1 MSEPLT
7 AAIWIEVTSKAGAL
21 TMRQRITGD
30 TFSVGRGYQNDL
42 IVDDPAVSPAHIR
55 FSRDET
61 GAWWIDDLASD
72 NGTVD
77 MSNDTRVSRLQLTE
91 NAALRIGHTL
101 LTVRSSAFVVP
112 ATTRMTG
119 GGVQTATATA
129 TPSRVVYYAFTA
141 MLLVGATSAL
151 SIWLKQTGESKLAIY
166 VFGVIMLPMIA
177 LGWALAWALVTRI
190 VAARGQFFRHLL
202 IVGVALLAMSLIGA
216 LVKYAD
222 YTFALVNASTV
233 ESAVTWLA
241 IGALLAAHLRV
252 VVPNRVRLALVV
264 VGVLIVA
271 AISMDYVLKEER
283 QRLQPPQIVTS
294 LLPSF
299 LPTKPPVSTTRLF
312 EAINALK
319 PDLEEERK
327 KDPPQQQG
335 FGGDVD

>member
-7 AAIWIEVTSKAGAL
+7 APIWIEVTSKASAL
-21 TMRQRITGD
+21 PMRQRITGD

-42 IVDDPAVSPAHIR
+42 IIDDPAVSSAHVR

-77 MSNDTRVSRLQLTE
+77 MSSDTRVSRLQLTE

-101 LTVRSSAFVVP
+101 LTVRSGAFVVP
-112 ATTRMTG
+112 AAIRMT
-119 GGVQTATATA
+119 GGVQTAAATA
-129 TPSRVVYYAFTA
+129 APSRVVYYAFAA

-151 SIWLKQTGESKLAIY
+151 SIWLKQTGESKVAIY
-166 VFGVIMLPMIA
+166 VFGVIMLPMMA

-222 YTFALVNASTV
+222 YTFAFVNASTW

-252 VVPNRVRLALVV
+252 VVPNRVRLVTVV

>member
-1 MSEPLT
+1 MSEPVT
-7 AAIWIEVTSKAGAL
+7 APIWIEVTSKAGAL
-21 TMRQRITGD
+21 LTRQRVTGD
-30 TFSVGRGYQNDL
+30 RFSVGRGYQNDL

-55 FSRDET
+55 FSRDDT

-77 MSNDTRVSRLQLTE
+77 MRTNTPVSRLQLTE

-112 ATTRMTG
+112 DTTRMTG
-119 GGVQTATATA
+119 AQTVTATA
-129 TPSRVVYYAFTA
+129 TPSRVVYYAFAA

-166 VFGVIMLPMIA
+166 VFGVIMLPMMA

-202 IVGVALLAMSLIGA
+202 IVGVALLATSLIGV
-216 LVKYAD
+216 LVKYSD
-222 YTFALVNASTV
+222 YAFALVNASAL

-241 IGALLAAHLRV
+241 IGALLAAHLHV
-252 VVPNRVRLALVV
+252 VVPNRVRLVAVV

-299 LPTKPPVSTTRLF
+299 LPTKSPVSTTRLF

-319 PDLEEERK
+319 PDLEAERK